1 VKIALDA
8 MGGDLAPKA
17 NVEGAV
23 AAARDFGIEVVL
35 VGNQAV
41 LEKELAECGG
51 SKLPIS
57 IVHASETVEMSD
69 SPIESVLGK
78 PNSSMHVGY
87 EMLKRG
93 EADGFLSAG
102 NSGAMM
108 TAAIVVLGN
117 LPGVDRPAIA
127 SMVPNGGDGTVLID
141 AGANVEVKPFNLVE
155 FAVMGAAYAR
165 NVRKI
170 ARPRVGILSNG
181 EEDSKGSDLTRAA
194 AATLRAMAP
203 DINYIGYVEGR
214 DINRGSVDVVV
225 TDGFTGNVALKTM
238 EGFAAFILGN
248 VRELFDS
255 GFRGRLAYL
264 LIRKRLRAM
273 RERFDPSEYGGAPL
287 LGVNGVVIMAH
298 GSSNARAIRN
308 AIRSAADESFVRQVN
323 AEIVE
328 TLRKIPV
335 AAGQVV
341 KPAGKGIRALLHRM
355 RERLHRHPKEGEEPV
370 KKPPTGALEAAH
382 AEAPP
387 HGATPSRATGSI
399 GATGSL
405 AAGANGSKPAI
416 DAAHDHPPD
425 RQPDHPQGHQQGPQQ
440 MRHDAE
446 APSSAQNE
454 PAADIDP
461 APAIPPK
468 H

>member
-1 VKIALDA
+1 
-8 MGGDLAPKA
+8 
-17 NVEGAV
+17 
-23 AAARDFGIEVVL
+23 
-35 VGNQAV
+35 V

-78 PNSSMHVGY
+78 PNSSMHVGC

-93 EADGFLSAG
+93 EVDGFLSAG

-108 TAAIVVLGN
+108 TAAMVILGN

-127 SMVPNGGDGTVLID
+127 SMVPNGGDGAVLID

-181 EEDSKGSDLTRAA
+181 EEDSKGSDLTRTA

-203 DINYIGYVEGR
+203 DLNYIGYVEGR

-248 VRELFDS
+248 LREVFDT
-255 GFRGRLAYL
+255 GFRGRLAYML
-264 LIRKRLRAM
+264 VRKRLRAM

-298 GSSNARAIRN
+298 GSSNPRAIRS

-328 TLRKIPV
+328 MLRKIPV
-335 AAGQVV
+335 EPGQVV
-341 KPAGKGIRALLHRM
+341 KPAGKGLRALLHRV
-355 RERLHRHPKEGEEPV
+355 RERLHRHPKDGEEPA
-370 KKPPTGALEAAH
+370 KKPPTGALEALRVEAH
-382 AEAPP
+382 PHESPAPP
-387 HGATPSRATGSI
+387 SRGTGSI
-399 GATGSL
+399 SATGSL
-405 AAGANGSKPAI
+405 AVSTNGSTPAI
-416 DAAHDHPPD
+416 DAAHDHPPEHQAD
-425 RQPDHPQGHQQGPQQ
+425 IQKVHQKDHQPIGP
-440 MRHDAE
+440 DAE
-446 APSSAQNE
+446 PSAPTE
-454 PAADIDP
+454 PAAGADP
-461 APAIPPK
+461 ATPPK